1 MAKLTGGGFL
11 GNKVR
16 HVSAPKTEPKSEAIL
31 PEAAAGIGLSHAYKV
46 PNLERGKGYATPTG
60 PSSNMGVGPGANRTV
75 MKCGSQ
81 GTHGPVVSPP
91 RPIGRGILNNE

>member
-1 MAKLTGGGFL
+1 MAKLTGGGIL

-16 HVSAPKTEPKSEAIL
+16 HVSAPKIEPKSKAVS

-46 PNLERGKGYATPTG
+46 PNLERGKGYSTPVG
-60 PSSNMGVGPGANRTV
+60 PSSSMGVGPGANRTV

-81 GTHGPVVSPP
+81 GTHGPVAGSQ
-91 RPIGRGILNNE
+91 RPQGRGILNNE